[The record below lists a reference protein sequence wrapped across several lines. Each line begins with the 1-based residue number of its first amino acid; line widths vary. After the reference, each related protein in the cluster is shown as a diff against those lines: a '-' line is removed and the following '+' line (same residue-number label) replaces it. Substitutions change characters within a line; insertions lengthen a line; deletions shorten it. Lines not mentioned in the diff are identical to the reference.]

1 MTAQATSLTVAFG
14 RHGIHPTD
22 APGFKSVEQLQIV
35 PKCGSSLQTASTRA
49 PDRRL
54 SVRHFGDALS
64 RP

>member
-35 PKCGSSLQTASTRA
+35 PKMRLIPTDRLYPCPGSPAERS
-49 PDRRL
+49 
-54 SVRHFGDALS
+54 ALW
-64 RP
+64 